1 MGSSVYTNKS
11 SSYLHSTTAGCN
23 TELQDGGGE
32 RKKKRKREDDFS
44 IWAHG
49 GVRKTP
55 YTPLRFPFRVIPSL
69 QLEGYLNQLVAE
81 KEKKEKRK
89 TQAIL

>member
-1 MGSSVYTNKS
+1 M
-11 SSYLHSTTAGCN
+11 
-23 TELQDGGGE
+23 EGG
-32 RKKKRKREDDFS
+32 KKEKRKREDDFS

-55 YTPLRFPFRVIPSL
+55 CTPLRFPFRVIPSL